1 MTNQELIISRFLKQ
15 HPEYEADRKKLF
27 CDLWGNIL
35 LDEEPRKLIA
45 ESNLRGKSLSA
56 LGVSMPESWEIKA

>member
-1 MTNQELIISRFLKQ
+1 MTNQELIISRFLKL
-15 HPEYEADRKKLF
+15 HPEYEADRKNLF

-45 ESNLRGKSLSA
+45 ESNLRGKSINS
-56 LGVSMPESWEIKA
+56 LGFSMPESWEIKA